1 MAGIL
6 NKTARQFNL
15 KCVDVE
21 KRRVTI
27 RVAPGFNSVNDD
39 HWKAFTHQGK
49 DGAKKLDPYVKEL
62 KARGHIDFGT
72 KVDDMELDRDPDT
85 KSKSKAVAAPKPAKQ
100 AEDE

>member
-15 KCVDVE
+15 KCMTAG

-27 RVAPGFNSVNDD
+27 RVAPGFNSVDDD

-62 KARGHIDFGT
+62 KEKSHIDFGA
-72 KVDDMELDRDPDT
+72 KVDDMELDREPDT
-85 KSKSKAVAAPKPAKQ
+85 KSKSKSVAAPKPAKQ
-100 AEDE
+100 AKDE